1 MDAITQEKE
10 VKKETT
16 KARVRIA
23 FVKEA
28 ARRGITISPNDINYQ
43 LFIAMENEFEEF
55 LEKLET
61 LYVSFEH
68 EAIRMFVSFAL
79 DRFK

>member
-1 MDAITQEKE
+1 MDAITQEKQ
-10 VKKETT
+10 VKKEAT

-28 ARRGITISPNDINYQ
+28 ARRGITISPDAINYQ